1 MNQKGQAL
9 VESLIFSTL
18 AILCSIKL
26 LQLGLDLRYEI
37 LFDDLI
43 EQTLICHFQQE
54 ADCNGKLRK
63 KLADLNFKEIQITEQ
78 STNETAK
85 IKLSAK
91 TGLNSS
97 FIRESELTLDLS
109 VP

>member
-43 EQTLICHFQQE
+43 EQTLICHFQHE
-54 ADCNGKLRK
+54 SNCNNKLRN
-63 KLADLNFKEIQITEQ
+63 KLTDLNFKEIQI
-78 STNETAK
+78 SDHSMNKTAK
-85 IKLSAK
+85 IKLSVK
-91 TGLNSS
+91 TGLNST
-97 FIRESELTLDLS
+97 FTRESELTLDLS